1 MRCAAFIFALLLAL
15 GSSVEAATWNV
26 IKVGGRRYVPVSDVA
41 KFYRMKEERTDGKK
55 FVLSADGRE
64 VKGVAGGRDLFINGV
79 KYVLCFSMETRSNEV
94 YLSAMDVTKI
104 LEPVL
109 RPGKIKDAEKIHTIV
124 LDAGHG
130 GHDSGAT
137 GPLGLEKAYALDVV
151 LRARELLVEEG
162 YDVKMTRSTDVFVP
176 LEERARFANKFSN
189 ALFFSVHF
197 NKSSTGGGTGIETYA
212 LAPRGVPSMDEDNL
226 SYSDFKE
233 NRGNAQDPQNI
244 ALAAAVHSAMV
255 NNLGMVDR
263 GIKRARFVVIK
274 AIDIPGVL
282 IEGGFMSGARDAR
295 LIASGEYRQRMA
307 ASILQAVKAYTR
319 SVSGKTDAAP
329 PTLIVKGDDP
339 TTRPSLEG
347 VTVSGEEPE
356 VVSVPPPNPRP
367 TPRKVEDPKLDAE
380 DEPEAESEAAPPE
393 PAGAPTPGVGKTK
406 VEKWW

>member
-1 MRCAAFIFALLLAL
+1 MRRVAFIFVLLLAV
-15 GSSVEAATWNV
+15 GFSVEAATWNV

-41 KFYRMKEERTDGKK
+41 RFYRLTEERTDRKK
-55 FVLSADGRE
+55 FVLSAAGRE
-64 VKGVAGGRDLFINGV
+64 VRGVAGGRDLYINGV
-79 KYVLCFSMETRSNEV
+79 KYVLCFPMETRTDEV

-109 RPGKIKDAEKIHTIV
+109 RPGKIKDAEKVHTIV

-137 GPLGLEKAYALDVV
+137 GPLGQEKAYALDVV
-151 LRARELLVEEG
+151 LRARELLMEEG
-162 YDVKMTRSTDVFVP
+162 YDVKLTRSRDVFVP
-176 LEERARFANKFSN
+176 LEERVRFANKFSN

-197 NKSSTGGGTGIETYA
+197 NKSSTGGGTGIETFA

-233 NRGNAQDPQNI
+233 NRGNAQDSQNI

-274 AIDIPGVL
+274 AINIPGVL
-282 IEGGFMSGARDAR
+282 IEGGFMNNGRDAR
-295 LIASGEYRQRMA
+295 LIASGEYRQRLA
-307 ASILQAVKAYTR
+307 ASILQAVKGYTR
-319 SVSGKTDAAP
+319 SVSGKLDASP

-347 VTVSGEEPE
+347 VTASGEEPE

-367 TPRKVEDPKLDAE
+367 TPREVEEARPDTA
-380 DEPEAESEAAPPE
+380 DEGEVEVEAAPPE
-393 PAGAPTPGVGKTK
+393 PTGAPTPGVGKKK

>member
-1 MRCAAFIFALLLAL
+1 MRSAAIIFALLVA
-15 GSSVEAATWNV
+15 GTFAQAATWNV

-41 KFYRMKEERTDGKK
+41 DFYRLSEDRTDRKK
-55 FVLSADGRE
+55 FVLSSKGRE
-64 VKGVAGGRDLFINGV
+64 VRGTAGGRDLFINGV
-79 KYVLCFSMETRSNEV
+79 KYVLCFPMETRNNEV

-151 LRARELLVEEG
+151 LRARELLIKEG
-162 YDVKMTRSTDVFVP
+162 YDVKTTRSKDVFIP
-176 LEERARFANKFSN
+176 LEDRARFANQFSN

-197 NKSSTGGGTGIETYA
+197 NKSSSGGATGIETYA
-212 LAPRGVPSMDEDNL
+212 LAPRGVPSMDEENL

-233 NRGNAQDPQNI
+233 NRGNSQDSQNI

-255 NNLGMVDR
+255 NNLGLPDR

-282 IEGGFMSGARDAR
+282 LEGGFMNGSRDSR
-295 LIASGEYRQRMA
+295 LIASGEFRQRMA
-307 ASILQAVKAYTR
+307 ASILQAVKGYTR
-319 SVSGKTDAAP
+319 SVSGKADAAP
-329 PTLIVKGDDP
+329 PSLIVKGDDP
-339 TTRPSLEG
+339 TDRPSLDS
-347 VTVSGEEPE
+347 VKVSGKEPE
-356 VVSVPPPNPRP
+356 VVSAPAPPIPRP
-367 TPRKVEDPKLDAE
+367 TPARVVVV
-380 DEPEAESEAAPPE
+380 DESDEERPAAAPPE
-393 PAGAPTPGVGKTK
+393 PAGAPTPSAGKPK

>member
-1 MRCAAFIFALLLAL
+1 MRSFLVTFALLVAGL
-15 GSSVEAATWNV
+15 SVQGATWNV
-26 IKVGGRRYVPVSDVA
+26 IKVDGRRYVPVSDVA
-41 KFYRMKEERTDGKK
+41 NFYRLTEERTDRKK
-55 FVLSADGRE
+55 FVLSAAGRE

-79 KYVLCFSMETRSNEV
+79 KYVLCFSMETRNGEV

-151 LRARELLVEEG
+151 LRARELLEKEG
-162 YDVKMTRSTDVFVP
+162 YDVKTTRSRDVFVP
-176 LEERARFANKFSN
+176 LEERARFANKFPG

-197 NKSSTGGGTGIETYA
+197 NKSNSRDATGIETYA

-244 ALAAAVHSAMV
+244 ALAAAVHSALV

-295 LIASGEYRQRMA
+295 LIASGEYRQRIA

-319 SVSGKTDAAP
+319 SVSGKADAPP

-339 TTRPSLEG
+339 TTRPTLEG
-347 VTVSGEEPE
+347 VGTNGVEPE
-356 VVSVPPPNPRP
+356 VVTPPPNPRP
-367 TPRKVEDPKLDAE
+367 TPRKSEEATPDDE
-380 DEPEAESEAAPPE
+380 DEKVKVESAPPE
-393 PAGAPTPGVGKTK
+393 PAGAPTPAVGKK
-406 VEKWW
+406 KLEKWW